1 MSSRFHLVLAL
12 LFLAMGLPSLRAGTW
27 EDANTAFAAG
37 EYAKALPLYQ
47 NVIDHEG
54 PNAARLFNLGNTY
67 AKLNQ
72 TGSALLCFER
82 AALLAPRDPD
92 IQANLKLTRPSSAV
106 PGPDSPPWWKAPLY
120 WLSLH
125 EWSWVTAAGVILI
138 VLPALGWGF
147 SCFPRS
153 WWPRTAAPMLSTGLA
168 VVALGSLALSQRRS
182 ETLPGIVIA
191 PEAILRLS
199 PFKEANAVGPLVPGQ
214 RVIPTETRD
223 GWAYL
228 TVPGSTLRGWLPQS
242 EFAALVPRP

>member
-1 MSSRFHLVLAL
+1 MSSRFHLLLAL
-12 LFLAMGLPSLRAGTW
+12 LFLAVGLPSLRAGTW
-27 EDANTAFAAG
+27 EDANAAFAAG
-37 EYAKALPLYQ
+37 DYAKALPLYQ
-47 NVIDHEG
+47 NVINDEG
-54 PNAARLFNLGNTY
+54 SNAARLFNLGNTY

-72 TGSALLCFER
+72 TGPALLCFER

-106 PGPDSPPWWKAPLY
+106 PGPESPPWWKAPLY

-147 SCFPRS
+147 ACFPRALFQHS
-153 WWPRTAAPMLSTGLA
+153 ALPVLITGLA
-168 VVALGSLALSQRRS
+168 VVALGSLALTQRRS
-182 ETLPGIVIA
+182 ETLVGIVIA
-191 PEAILRLS
+191 PEATLRLS

-228 TVPGSTLRGWLPQS
+228 TIPGSTLRGWLPQS
-242 EFAALVPRP
+242 EFAALVPRS

>member
-1 MSSRFHLVLAL
+1 MPSRFQLLLAL
-12 LFLAMGLPSLRAGTW
+12 LFLAMGLPSLRADTW
-27 EDANTAFAAG
+27 GEANEAFAAG
-37 EYAKALPLYQ
+37 GYAKALPLYQ

-72 TGSALLCFER
+72 TGPALLCLER

-106 PGPDSPPWWKAPLY
+106 PGPESPPWWKAPLY

-147 SCFPRS
+147 SCFPRVWFQHS
-153 WWPRTAAPMLSTGLA
+153 AVPVLITGLA
-168 VVALGSLALSQRRS
+168 VLTLGGLALSQRRS
-182 ETLPGIVIA
+182 ETLFGIVTA
-191 PEAILRLS
+191 PGATLRLS

-242 EFAALVPRP
+242 EFAALIPQS

>member
-1 MSSRFHLVLAL
+1 MSSRFHLLLAL

-27 EDANTAFAAG
+27 EDANTAFAARD
-37 EYAKALPLYQ
+37 YAKALPLYQ
-47 NVIDHEG
+47 KVIDHEG
-54 PNAARLFNLGNTY
+54 ANAARLFNLGNTY

-72 TGSALLCFER
+72 TGPALLCFER

-106 PGPDSPPWWKAPLY
+106 PAPESPPWWKAPLY

-125 EWSWVTAAGVILI
+125 EWSWITAAGVILI

-147 SCFPRS
+147 SCFPRALFQHS
-153 WWPRTAAPMLSTGLA
+153 AVPVLITGLA
-168 VVALGSLALSQRRS
+168 VVALGSQALTQRRS
-182 ETLPGIVIA
+182 ETLLGIVIS
-191 PEAILRLS
+191 PEATLRLS

-228 TVPGSTLRGWLPQS
+228 TVPGSTVRGWLPLS
-242 EFAALVPRP
+242 EFAALVPQS